1 MPPPPVRRTATAASV
16 RSRERRLESE
26 PAALRDWRAR
36 MASEEGQTI
45 YRRRLSVEAV
55 NGMVKGRG
63 LGRLSVRGL
72 VKVRAVALLH
82 ALAHN
87 LWRSHRLAA
96 AG

>member
-87 LWRSHRLAA
+87 LWRGHRLAA